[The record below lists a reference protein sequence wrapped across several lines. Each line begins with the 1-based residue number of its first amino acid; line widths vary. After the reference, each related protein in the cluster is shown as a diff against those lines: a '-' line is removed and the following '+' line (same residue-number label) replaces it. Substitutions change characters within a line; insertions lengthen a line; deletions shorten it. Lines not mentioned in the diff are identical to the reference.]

1 MAQAEDRRRLATR
14 LGWLQVGTAA
24 VFVVLAFSFW
34 FMQVVE
40 GDRFSELAENNHQ
53 RTLSLRAARGVLYDR
68 NMNVLVDSRPS
79 LLVSLSRERTK
90 DLDRTIDLLAEVA
103 GLEPAQLR
111 QTVERHRREPRY
123 RAIPVIE
130 DAPQDIVAKIMARR
144 LELPDVEVERVPAR
158 KYPVDGL
165 AAHLFGYVGQVS
177 EGQVSP
183 EIPQGSIVGKS
194 GVELV
199 YNKLLMGQDGM
210 GRVRVNSV
218 GRKIGDFFPVKQ
230 PVEGRQV
237 QLTID
242 YDLQKA
248 AEDGFRHAG
257 FNGAALIMDPRNGE
271 VLTYASLPAYDPN
284 DFAGGIDSAT
294 WNALN
299 TDKLR
304 PLQNRVI
311 QGRYSPGSTFKIV
324 VAVAALEEGLITPDR
339 HITCNGGAN
348 FYGRYYKCH
357 LAGGHGSVDMRHAL
371 EKSCNVYFYTLGQML
386 GVDKIYKW
394 AERLGLAGKTG
405 IDLPNE
411 QESLVPNTE
420 WKKKR
425 YNEPWYP
432 GETISVAIGQGQ
444 VSVTPASLALMIS
457 TVANGGTKVTPH
469 VIKAVNEG
477 DGWKPVARTVTADK
491 VAFKPQTLAALHDGL
506 WMVVNAHGTGGR
518 ARIEGRDVAGK
529 TGTAQVISNE
539 GRARARNSGR
549 DLRDNGWFVFF
560 APRDNPE
567 IAGVIFG
574 EHNEHGYLGAPIAK
588 HVIETYYAKKE
599 GRPLPVLTP
608 AGKSAPAPPA
618 PAAPD
623 EDPDSP
629 PAVPPVAVASNDDP
643 GQLTT
648 LDAVL
653 SRPTPRPAGQSARP

>member
-1 MAQAEDRRRLATR
+1 MAQAEDRRRTSTR
-14 LGWLQVGTAA
+14 LAGLQIASGV

-34 FMQVVE
+34 FLQVVE
-40 GDRFSELAENNHQ
+40 GERYRELAENNHQ
-53 RTLSLRAARGVLYDR
+53 RTLALRAPRGVLYDR
-68 NMNVLVDSRPS
+68 NFKVLVDSRPS
-79 LLVSLSRERTK
+79 SVVSLDRQRTA
-90 DLDRTIDLLAEVA
+90 DLDATIEELARVA
-103 GLEPAQLR
+103 GLDVAQVR
-111 QTVERHRREPRY
+111 ETVERHKREPRY

-130 DAPQDIVAKIMARR
+130 DATPKQVARIKARR
-144 LELPDVEVERVPAR
+144 MELPGVIIEDVPAR

-177 EGQVSP
+177 EGQVTT

-199 YNKLLMGQDGM
+199 YNKLLMGEDGIR
-210 GRVRVNSV
+210 RVRVNSV
-218 GRKIGDFFPVKQ
+218 GREIRGFEEKID
-230 PVEGRQV
+230 PVEGRRV

-242 YDLQKA
+242 YELQKA

-284 DFAGGIDSAT
+284 DFAGGIDSKT
-294 WNALN
+294 WAALN
-299 TDKLR
+299 SDKLR
-304 PLQNRVI
+304 PLANRVI

-324 VAVAALEEGLITPDR
+324 VAVAALEEGLVTADH
-339 HITCNGGAN
+339 HINCAGGAN
-348 FYGRYYKCH
+348 FYGRFYKCH
-357 LAGGHGSVDMRHAL
+357 LARGHGSVDMRHAM

-394 AERLGLAGKTG
+394 AEKLGLAGKTG

-420 WKKKR
+420 WKKR
-425 YNEPWYP
+425 RFNEPWYP

-457 TVANGGTKVTPH
+457 TVANGGTRVTPH
-469 VIKAVNEG
+469 VIKAVDEG
-477 DGWKPVARTVTADK
+477 DGTWKPQSRTAVADK
-491 VAFKPQTLAALHDGL
+491 VAFKPETLSALHDGL
-506 WMVVNAHGTGGR
+506 WMVVNANGTGGR
-518 ARIEGRDVAGK
+518 ARIEGRDVSGK

-560 APRDNPE
+560 APRDNPV

-588 HVIETYYAKKE
+588 HVIETYYAKLE
-599 GRPLPVLTP
+599 GRDLPVL
-608 AGKSAPAPPA
+608 GAPSPPKKNE
-618 PAAPD
+618 PPV

-629 PAVPPVAVASNDDP
+629 PAVPPVAVATNDQP
-643 GQLTT
+643 NVLTT

-653 SRPTPRPAGQSARP
+653 ARQPERGLAAERRR